1 MAVRGS
7 PREDACLCEILW
19 FDPLVLT
26 LDGSPVHLTDAA
38 GGVGFDLTG
47 DGVGERVAWTR
58 PATRAAF
65 LVLDLD
71 GDGAITTAAEMLGM
85 PVGAPRR

>member
-47 DGVGERVAWTR
+47 DGLGEWVAR
-58 PATRAAF
+58 GGGGPRRRAGGVRARRARSAAL
-65 LVLDLD
+65 LVLAL
-71 GDGAITTAAEMLGM
+71 
-85 PVGAPRR
+85 RNRC